1 MKSDDSILIDRITN
15 RGFGIVDRRT
25 RGRRGGLDRVYYTR
39 RHHVSGEARTLG
51 FEEKPGNTGFPM
63 NCRYR
68 SFSGIHEHFLNYL
81 GVFEELVFGIAPLGA
96 AAAVFRL
103 LDDVQESVFFEQVT
117 DTTEREVL

>member
-1 MKSDDSILIDRITN
+1 MKSDASILIDRITN
-15 RGFGIVDRRT
+15 HLVSWTVVLGDEGVALLELITHGDTTFPVKRAHSDLRRNRAT
-25 RGRRGGLDRVYYTR
+25 
-39 RHHVSGEARTLG
+39 
-51 FEEKPGNTGFPM
+51 PGFPM

>member
-1 MKSDDSILIDRITN
+1 MKSDASILIDRITN
-15 RGFGIVDRRT
+15 QDS
-25 RGRRGGLDRVYYTR
+25 
-39 RHHVSGEARTLG
+39 VSWTVVLGDEGVALIEFITHGDTTFPGEARTLR